1 MVTVKEVGVFKYD
14 YKSKQYYKTDFNYKN
29 ENRELWLIEVIPVSS
44 KMIGSSNYSTDH
56 EVISHYVFRVNSGM
70 NKGKSYTLSEDY
82 LVVFEIC
89 VYDWYIPEETVLLE
103 LRKALFEKYPII
115 DYQSVLD
122 ACKVRNLYSGHFKDN
137 LLILEHNN

>member
-14 YKSKQYYKTDFNYKN
+14 YKSKQYYRTDFNYKN

-56 EVISHYVFRVNSGM
+56 EVISHYVFRVNSGI
-70 NKGKSYTLSEDY
+70 NRGKSYTLSEDY
-82 LVVFEIC
+82 LVVLEIH

-103 LRKALFEKYPII
+103 LRKVLFDEYPII

-122 ACKVRNLYSGHFKDN
+122 ACKVRNIYSGYYKEK
-137 LLILEHNN
+137 LLI

>member
-14 YKSKQYYKTDFNYKN
+14 YKSKQYLKIDFDYKK
-29 ENRELWLIEVIPVSS
+29 EKRELWLVEVIPVSS

-56 EVISHYVFRVNSGM
+56 EVISHYVFHVNSGI
-70 NKGKSYTLSEDY
+70 NRGKSYTLSEDY
-82 LVVFEIC
+82 LVVLEIH

-103 LRKALFEKYPII
+103 LRKELFDEYPII
-115 DYQSVLD
+115 DCQSVLD